1 MWQRR
6 VDWQRIDATISEV
19 LLASKGLEG
28 NISPSL
34 GKLTSLL
41 RLNLSHNSLSGELPL
56 EQLVSSSSIVI
67 LDVSF
72 NRLNGALHELSAQTT
87 IKPLQYLSFPNN
99 GLNGVL
105 HDANIIKLTKLSILD
120 LEQNMFSGKIPK
132 SIGQLKRL
140 EELHLGHNEMYGEL
154 PPTLGNCS
162 NLKIL
167 DVKIN
172 YLSGDLG
179 NINFSSLSNLKT
191 IDLLMNNFIGVIPPE
206 IGQLKVLDTL
216 NLSFNSFSGEIPQ
229 AICNLTNL
237 DMLDL
242 SNNNL
247 TGTIPLELNKLHFLS
262 AFNVSNND
270 LEGTIPTGGQFDTF
284 DNSSFIGNPKLC
296 GPMIQARKE

>member
-1 MWQRR
+1 
-6 VDWQRIDATISEV
+6 
-19 LLASKGLEG
+19 
-28 NISPSL
+28 
-34 GKLTSLL
+34 
-41 RLNLSHNSLSGELPL
+41 
-56 EQLVSSSSIVI
+56 
-67 LDVSF
+67 
-72 NRLNGALHELSAQTT
+72 
-87 IKPLQYLSFPNN
+87 
-99 GLNGVL
+99 
-105 HDANIIKLTKLSILD
+105 
-120 LEQNMFSGKIPK
+120 
-132 SIGQLKRL
+132 
-140 EELHLGHNEMYGEL
+140 MYGEL

-191 IDLLMNNFIGVIPPE
+191 IDLLMNNFIGTIPESVIPPE
-206 IGQLKVLDTL
+206 IGQLKLLDTL
-216 NLSFNSFSGEIPQ
+216 FFSFNSFSGEIPQ

-237 DMLDL
+237 VMLDL

-247 TGTIPLELNKLHFLS
+247 TGIIPLVLNKLHFLS

-296 GPMIQARKE
+296 GPMVSRHCNSAKAVPLPTQSTDQFNDKVIFGIAFGLFFAVGVLLDQMVLSKLRFLQF